1 MSHRVYLRSARSRE
15 KGLGM
20 VVLVT
25 SAQIKPNAAGAF
37 AQQFEQQL
45 LSLIHAQPGFKDEML
60 LVVPGGPEILFITS
74 WESHA
79 NAESYERRLW
89 PEFTKM
95 LANILERPVHRR
107 FQLAHSTRHPEGS
120 AAFPI
125 QSPITSEPSTPGA

>member
-45 LSLIHAQPGFKDEML
+45 LSLIRAQPGFKDEML

-89 PEFTKM
+89 PEFMKM
-95 LANILERPVHRR
+95 LANILDRPVHRR
-107 FQLAHSTRHPEGS
+107 FQLAHSTLHPEGS
-120 AAFPI
+120 AAFPV